1 MNIYLCESKVN
12 YIVHFEHSP
21 ELGVFSVS
29 CELTSVFFW
38 QMRRYDEVIKLCE
51 KTLGSA
57 EKNSPLVDTA
67 VSSDGS
73 ELSKYLYFRLWRC
86 RLIFKSYF
94 HLGKLE
100 EGLSSLE
107 KQEEKVFNTYR

>member
-1 MNIYLCESKVN
+1 MNSFLCESKSTILSTLSIHLN
-12 YIVHFEHSP
+12 
-21 ELGVFSVS
+21 LGVFSFS
-29 CELTSVFFW
+29 CELTSVFW
-38 QMRRYDEVIKLCE
+38 QMRRYEELIELCE

-67 VSSDGS
+67 ISSDCS

-86 RLIFKSYF
+86 HLIFKSYF